1 MKQMLENVRLDAIS
15 KMKSARDESCQLAD
29 VVSSIMELSYIAQ
42 MRGLLALEGEMEKVS
57 SVLLKLLITLVVD
70 GTDPAIIVEIT
81 TNEYW
86 VTAPEGVQAM
96 IDYIYIRGMIAIQS
110 GESRRTLEQLLLSL
124 LPSEQRKK
132 YYEMGSNLR

>member
-15 KMKSARDESCQLAD
+15 KMESAREESCQLAD
-29 VVSSIMELSYIAQ
+29 VVSSIMEVSYIAQ

-70 GTDPAIIVEIT
+70 GTDPAIIVEIA

-110 GESRRTLEQLLLSL
+110 GESRRTLEQLLLSF